1 VTPPPGRRVRGALP
15 PALSG
20 MGDETGHRIKD
31 EDAADCRDADDGVM
45 LSGVSAAAAATATGS
60 Y

>member
-1 VTPPPGRRVRGALP
+1 
-15 PALSG
+15 